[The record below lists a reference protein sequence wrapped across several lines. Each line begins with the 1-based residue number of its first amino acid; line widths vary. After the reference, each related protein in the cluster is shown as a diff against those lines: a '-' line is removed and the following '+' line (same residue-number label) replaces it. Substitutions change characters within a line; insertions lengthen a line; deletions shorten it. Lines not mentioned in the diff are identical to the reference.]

1 MSMSSALRTISLLL
15 VVVSAALAAQQAPP
29 GQKPEDLNKRDLEL
43 DRPTAEP
50 ESVRTPVIP
59 RGYAVVIGI
68 AAYQNLAASD
78 NLQFPESD
86 AQAIQ
91 RVLISKEAGAFPP
104 ENVHMLLGKQATL
117 QNIRHELEEWLPGQA
132 QDTDRVVVY
141 FAGHGYVTGGRGYL
155 APCDVDPAHPET
167 TGYPMALL
175 GQVLTQKVKAR
186 WKVLLTDACHSGR
199 ITGETSDEA
208 VNAQLGQMPSG
219 FLNLTATGAR
229 ERSFEDPSLSTG
241 FGVFTYFVVQALQ
254 GSADPAQCHGVVTAE
269 DFVTYVRSQVS
280 NYVKMRTQGE
290 SQTPSDHEHDYDNNM
305 ILAVDPA
312 CRNPGLPR
320 VAPLGGIV
328 IQANMDGVQVY
339 LDDKLVGTVSKAKP
353 LPLPGLST
361 GMHTVQGVREGYLP
375 VTKQVMVVPGQQQSI
390 TLRIQYPR
398 VYKPAAM
405 DFVDRGKK
413 LLFKQSSTINPLIVF
428 NPKSL
433 GSESGHQTEA
443 DLKKA
448 RGLFEEALKED
459 PNYPEAA
466 YDLALTCQ
474 LLSDTPAMLDA
485 FRRAVKLDPTYVEA
499 QVQFAGALIEEGDP
513 DEAIRQ
519 LELAMAIDS
528 RNDVAYSHLARAYLD
543 KGVWDRACDNAKK
556 AIAINPANYEAYL
569 WLADATRHTA
579 AESDPSRRREIYV
592 QAVDTY
598 DSFVS
603 QTNFV
608 APLHARL
615 EKYFIGLGAGYT
627 SHADRQA
634 SYAYQRSLAFIGLC
648 DCEDKLGNLER
659 AGNFCM
665 RAIKYDSG
673 DAYAYFFLANVYR
686 DRYNQTLDCDDL
698 RGARANYLKT
708 TEINPNLDVV
718 SANAQEYVKQID
730 KRWTSLGCK

>member
-1 MSMSSALRTISLLL
+1 MSSALRTISLLL
-15 VVVSAALAAQQAPP
+15 VAVSAALAGQQAPS

-43 DRPTAEP
+43 DKPTAEP
-50 ESVRTPVIP
+50 DSGQSPVIP

-68 AAYQNLAASD
+68 STYQNLAASD

-91 RVLISKEAGAFPP
+91 RVFISKEAGAFPP
-104 ENVHMLLGKQATL
+104 ENVHLLLGKQATL
-117 QNIRHELEEWLPGQA
+117 QNIRYELEEWLPSHA
-132 QDTDRVVVY
+132 QDLDRVVVY
-141 FAGHGYVTGGRGYL
+141 FAGHGYVAGKHGYL
-155 APCDVDPAHPET
+155 APYDVDPASPET

-175 GQVLTQKVKAR
+175 GQVLSQKVKAR

-199 ITGETSDEA
+199 ITGETTDEA
-208 VNAQLGQMPSG
+208 VNTQLGQMPSG

-241 FGVFTYFVVQALQ
+241 YGVFTYFVVQALQ
-254 GSADPAQCHGVVTAE
+254 GNADPAQCHGVVTAE
-269 DFVTYVRSQVS
+269 DFVTYVRREVS
-280 NYVKMRTQGE
+280 SYVKMKTQGE

-312 CRNPGLPR
+312 CKNPNLPR

-339 LDDKLVGTVSKAKP
+339 LDGKFVGTVAKDKP
-353 LPLPGLST
+353 LPLLGLST
-361 GMHTVQGVREGYLP
+361 GTHTVQGVREGYLP
-375 VTKQVMVVPGQQQSI
+375 VTKQIMVVPGQQQSI
-390 TLRIQYPR
+390 PLRIQYAR

-405 DFVDRGKK
+405 DLVDRGRK
-413 LLFKQSSTINPLIVF
+413 LLFKQSSTVNPLVVF

-466 YDLALTCQ
+466 YDLGLTCQ
-474 LLSDTPAMLDA
+474 LLSDTPAMLNA
-485 FRRAVKLDPTYVEA
+485 FRQAVTLDPTYVEA
-499 QVQFAGALIEEGDP
+499 LVQSAGALIEEGDA

-519 LELAMAIDS
+519 LELAIAVDS
-528 RNDVAYSHLARAYLD
+528 RNDVAYSHLSRAYLD
-543 KGVWDRACDNAKK
+543 KGVWDRAVDNAKK
-556 AIAINPANYEAYL
+556 AISINPGNYEAYL

-579 AESDPSRRREIYV
+579 AESDPSHRREVYV
-592 QAVDTY
+592 QAVNSY

-608 APLHARL
+608 APLHSRL
-615 EKYFIGLGAGYT
+615 EKYFIGLGAGY
-627 SHADRQA
+627 SAHADRQA
-634 SYAYQRSLAFIGLC
+634 SFAYQRSLAFIGLC

-665 RAIKYDSG
+665 RAIKYDSS
-673 DAYAYFFLANVYR
+673 DPLAYFFLAKVYLH
-686 DRYNQTLDCDDL
+686 RYNKTLDCDDL
-698 RGARANYLKT
+698 RGAKANYLKT
-708 TEINPNLDVV
+708 TEINPNLDVL
-718 SANAQEYVKQID
+718 ANNAKAYVKEID
-730 KRWTSLGCK
+730 KRWKLLGCQ